1 MKVYVASSW
10 RNEVYPEV
18 VRALRKAGHEVYDF
32 RHQSVSWEEFDW
44 NVTNG
49 VTSDELFGVLEHPV
63 VQTRFSND
71 MTALKDCDA
80 VVCVLPCGRSA
91 HLELGYGIGTG
102 KSTVLLWH
110 DGDEPDIMH
119 NAVDRIVF
127 SVGEIVA
134 ALDGT
139 G

>member
-18 VRALRKAGHEVYDF
+18 VASLRAAGHEVYDF

-44 NVTNG
+44 NVTDG
-49 VTSDELFGVLEHPV
+49 VNSAELGEVLNHPV
-63 VQTRFSND
+63 VQTRFHSD
-71 MTALKDCDA
+71 MNALRDCDA

-102 KSTVLLWH
+102 KRTVLLWH

-119 NAVDRIVF
+119 NAVDAIVF
-127 SVGEIVA
+127 AVSEIDG
-134 ALDGT
+134 ALT
-139 G
+139 A